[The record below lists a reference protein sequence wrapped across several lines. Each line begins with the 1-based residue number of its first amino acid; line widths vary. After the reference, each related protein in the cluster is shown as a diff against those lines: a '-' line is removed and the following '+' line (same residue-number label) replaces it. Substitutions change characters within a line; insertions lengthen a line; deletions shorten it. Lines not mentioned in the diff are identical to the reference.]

1 MCARLTPCLCCEV
14 YSKNSYPTVLWG
26 GSVIWSASVSLPVCP
41 CWCNGPSSLLS
52 SRCCFS
58 ASCAWQTAP
67 PAWGGCCCLSKG
79 LKHRN
84 MLGEKYFHIQ
94 IFFSWIK
101 AHLDYSKQKSKNPHL
116 IFSEM
121 YCQGLMVR
129 KGVPRES
136 DRYLRCSLSNS
147 LGRVRSTGILTLI
160 ETVFIFVG
168 KQQSSLSVFWSHS
181 IQNCIGK
188 FIVYNRCGNNNL

>member
-1 MCARLTPCLCCEV
+1 MTGRQPGCLQNLFFTVTTWYGFILTPFLIHLQTVCARLTPCLCCEV

-52 SRCCFS
+52 SQCCFS

-94 IFFSWIK
+94 IFFSWIN
-101 AHLDYSKQKSKNPHL
+101 AHLNYFKAEVKESTSHFQWNVLSGVDG
-116 IFSEM
+116 SEGSSSEEWQVLEM
-121 YCQGLMVR
+121 
-129 KGVPRES
+129 
-136 DRYLRCSLSNS
+136 
-147 LGRVRSTGILTLI
+147 LT
-160 ETVFIFVG
+160 F
-168 KQQSSLSVFWSHS
+168 
-181 IQNCIGK
+181 
-188 FIVYNRCGNNNL
+188 